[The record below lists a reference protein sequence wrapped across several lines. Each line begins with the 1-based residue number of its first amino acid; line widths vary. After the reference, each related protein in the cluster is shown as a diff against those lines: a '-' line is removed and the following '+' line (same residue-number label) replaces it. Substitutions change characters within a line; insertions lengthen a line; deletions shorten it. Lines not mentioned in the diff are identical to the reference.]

1 MNVKTAP
8 AGVNDERRQ
17 DSILAR
23 LMAEAVTADAGL
35 ADDLTEIC
43 RTIIDANQVPAA
55 RIFAHLI
62 DLAAAG
68 YREVST
74 RRMSDDALA
83 ALVDTIGALTS
94 NPDLLGDYVPELM
107 DAIRCRAAGR
117 SAAVP
122 EGVEVLIEGAVV
134 VASVWVQ
141 SAALANGEADATTGT
156 YDRLGE
162 IALTLP

>member
-1 MNVKTAP
+1 MNTNTAP

-23 LMAEAVTADAGL
+23 LMAEAATADASL

-74 RRMSDDALA
+74 RRMSDAALA

-94 NPDLLGDYVPELM
+94 NQDLLGDYVPELM
-107 DAIRCRAAGR
+107 DAVRCRATGR
-117 SAAVP
+117 PVAVP
-122 EGVEVLIEGAVV
+122 EGVEVLIDAAAV

-141 SAALANGEADATTGT
+141 SAALASGETDGTCT

-162 IALTLP
+162 IALTLAS